1 MTHTQRGATLAE
13 LLVVAAVMALVLGA
27 LVPLFTI
34 GQQTWNLADRHA
46 DMIQNGRRGLDK
58 IIRDLRAA
66 QSFQT
71 VTPTL
76 VRFRMALG
84 DGTGATPTVEYQL
97 NAATD
102 EIEHRTSADY
112 AYRRRIT
119 VTAGSVGVPA
129 GYSMSV
135 VFDHAA
141 LVAAGRSLASGD
153 DVRVL
158 YWTGATW
165 VELDRFKDI
174 PTAWN
179 TATTRLW
186 FRLQAAIPALGI
198 NNNYY
203 LHYGD
208 LSTAPPPANG
218 DYVFLDFEDGTSL
231 ADWTRRDTTGG
242 CTGTYATSADGF
254 VFTSTS
260 GSCYRQL
267 GKPVTHSDVEIFW
280 GFRSTSSGP
289 SNTNRHQI
297 GMSARR
303 SNTGLGYM
311 VTPAEANNR
320 RLRFRYAANWN
331 DSGTVIAQTPLGF
344 SIVVG
349 TDYYARFYLVGSS
362 LRAKY
367 WVVGAAEPGWLLTTT
382 HSGAASG
389 AHYAQ
394 VDGLASPE
402 THRHRYLIIRPRVD
416 PEPTTALGL
425 EESGA
430 RADVPQP
437 LAGPFRSM
445 GVQCFDAAGG
455 GTGCGNGAA
464 VKSVQVSLTVMD
476 PTGEVADVVVT
487 ARAYRQ
493 AP

>member
-1 MTHTQRGATLAE
+1 MRRGTAPMRHPQRGATLAE

-46 DMIQNGRRGLDK
+46 DMTQNGRRALDK

-84 DGTGATPTVEYQL
+84 DGTGGTPTVEYQL
-97 NAATD
+97 NAATG
-102 EIEHRTSADY
+102 ELEHRTSADY

-119 VTAGSVGVPA
+119 VTAGSAPVPT
-129 GYSMSV
+129 GYSASV
-135 VFDHAA
+135 VFNHAA

-158 YWTGATW
+158 HWTGTKW

-186 FRLQAAIPALGI
+186 FRLQAPIPALGADS
-198 NNNYY
+198 NYY

-208 LSTAPPPANG
+208 LAADPPPANG
-218 DYVFLDFEDGTSL
+218 DYVFLDYEEGTTL
-231 ADWTRRDTTGG
+231 AEWVDRDA
-242 CTGTYATSADGF
+242 CSGTYATSPQGF
-254 VFTSTS
+254 TFNASS
-260 GSCYRQL
+260 GSCHRQL
-267 GKPVTHSDVEIFW
+267 SKNVAHGDAEIFW
-280 GFRSTSSGP
+280 EFWGSGTVGD
-289 SNTNRHQI
+289 SYQV
-297 GMSARR
+297 GVSARR
-303 SNTGLGYM
+303 SDTGVGYVLTLADQGNTTLRIRYWTVWSTTGGAIAS
-311 VTPAEANNR
+311 TPASVVPATTYYG
-320 RLRFRYAANWN
+320 RF
-331 DSGTVIAQTPLGF
+331 S
-344 SIVVG
+344 
-349 TDYYARFYLVGSS
+349 LVGST
-362 LRAKY
+362 LRVKY
-367 WVVGAAEPGWLLTTT
+367 WAVGSAEPGWMLTTT

-389 AHYAQ
+389 NHYGQ
-394 VDGLASPE
+394 VDGYEAPMN
-402 THRHRYLIIRPRVD
+402 HRHRHLIIRRRVE
-416 PEPTTALGL
+416 PEPSTALGP
-425 EESGA
+425 EEAGA
-430 RADVPQP
+430 RLDAFQP

-445 GVQCFDAAGG
+445 GVQCFSAMGNP
-455 GTGCGNGAA
+455 TGCGAGGPA
-464 VKSVQVSLTVMD
+464 VRSVQVSLTVMD